1 VSSWNFADVW
11 EVVAETLPDAPAAVH
26 GARRLTWAEFDGHAD
41 ALAGWLLERGLVPGT
56 TFAQYLYSGPEY
68 LLGVFAAFKA
78 GLPPVNTNYR
88 YGGDELVYLWD
99 NADCAAVIFHGTFA
113 GQIEAIRS
121 RVPRVRNWLW
131 VDDGTG
137 ACPAWAEDLATVIAR
152 GSPGRVV
159 PPWGRSPDDL
169 FLLYTGGTT
178 GMPKGVMWRQDDLFA
193 SLNATAPVRYP
204 EEGGLDDVRQM
215 LVRPGPSHV
224 PCAPLMH
231 GTGAITSMAV
241 LASGGSIVTLTG
253 RHFDPVELL
262 DTITRV
268 RVRSLAIVGDAFAKP
283 ILAALDAEPDRWDV
297 SSLRVVISSGVM
309 WSAATKDG
317 LLRHNPKLILVD
329 TLGSSEALS
338 MASSVATADAPASS
352 TAAFGLGPS
361 TRVITDDGRDVVP
374 GSDEVGMMALRGR
387 MPVGYYKD
395 EEKTAHTFR
404 ILDGA
409 RWSIPGDYASV
420 DADGTLRLLGR
431 GSQCINTGGEKV
443 YPEEVEEV
451 IKTAG
456 DVLDAAC
463 VGVPDDRF
471 GEAVV
476 ALVQLR
482 PGAEL
487 DERAIIDHVKASL
500 AGYKAPKRV
509 VAVASLGRAP
519 NGKVDYKALR
529 RHAVDGSGA

>member
-1 VSSWNFADVW
+1 
-11 EVVAETLPDAPAAVH
+11 
-26 GARRLTWAEFDGHAD
+26 
-41 ALAGWLLERGLVPGT
+41 
-56 TFAQYLYSGPEY
+56 
-68 LLGVFAAFKA
+68 
-78 GLPPVNTNYR
+78 
-88 YGGDELVYLWD
+88 
-99 NADCAAVIFHGTFA
+99 
-113 GQIEAIRS
+113 
-121 RVPRVRNWLW
+121 
-131 VDDGTG
+131 
-137 ACPAWAEDLATVIAR
+137 
-152 GSPGRVV
+152 
-159 PPWGRSPDDL
+159 
-169 FLLYTGGTT
+169 
-178 GMPKGVMWRQDDLFA
+178 VMWRQDDLFG
-193 SLNATAPVRYP
+193 SLNTTAPVRYP
-204 EEGGLDDVRQM
+204 EEGGLDDVRRM
-215 LVRPGPSHV
+215 LVKPGPSHV

-231 GTGAITSMAV
+231 GTGAFTSMAV

-268 RVRSLAIVGDAFAKP
+268 GVRSLAIVGDAFAKP
-283 ILAALDAEPDRWDV
+283 ILAALDAEPDRWDI
-297 SSLRVVISSGVM
+297 SSLRVIISSGVM
-309 WSAATKDG
+309 WSSATKDG

-338 MASSVATADAPASS
+338 MASSVSTADAPSSS

-374 GSDEVGMMALRGR
+374 GSGEVGMMAQRGR

-404 ILDGA
+404 VLDGA
-409 RWSIPGDYASV
+409 RWSIPGDYATV

-451 IKTAG
+451 IKTFG
-456 DVLDAAC
+456 DTLDAVC
-463 VGVPDDRF
+463 VGVPDERF

-487 DERAIIDHVKASL
+487 DEPAIIAHVKASL

-509 VAVASLGRAP
+509 LAMPSLGRAP

-529 RHAVDGSGA
+529 RHALDSTGR